1 MDRFA
6 AQKSINRSSLACHGA
21 QPPSL
26 KLFARRDSAAPR
38 HSDRGRVTVAAH
50 GCWMS
55 SETAH
60 MHVRTKICRL
70 AGVEATLLRNVWQ
83 QGAALRAIS
92 RRLCSPAEVVR
103 TPVQWQHG
111 LLGRNRSLT
120 RHRRCTWHAWVMC
133 WRSQAVPVTLS
144 TLCTM
149 VTDMLRLRPR
159 QSHTSTT
166 QAAGVATTPVARPR
180 RVVSAL
186 PWSRVQQP
194 SCTSRSAGPDG
205 SSVKVNVL

>member
-1 MDRFA
+1 M
-6 AQKSINRSSLACHGA
+6 
-21 QPPSL
+21 
-26 KLFARRDSAAPR
+26 
-38 HSDRGRVTVAAH
+38 H

-70 AGVEATLLRNVWQ
+70 AGVEATPIRDVWLP
-83 QGAALRAIS
+83 GKALRAIS

-133 WRSQAVPVTLS
+133 WRSQAVSVTLS

-149 VTDMLRLRPR
+149 VADMLRFRPR
-159 QSHTSTT
+159 QSCTSTT
-166 QAAGVATTPVARPR
+166 QAAGDETTLATRPR
-180 RVVSAL
+180 WVVSAL
-186 PWSRVQQP
+186 PWSRARMLA
-194 SCTSRSAGPDG
+194 CTSVSASPHRLQRK
-205 SSVKVNVL
+205 VKVL